1 MVLSLPID
9 GVIIPVFLLSAI
21 GGILAFVVIVL
32 LEAVVFYLL
41 GWAGKLGSLLL
52 SFLANLLSTA
62 LGWIPA
68 AFGLVSFDAMQES
81 IVPWVVLFV
90 LSTMIEA
97 TVYVFQVKRIG
108 EVLVG
113 SAIANIASYLLLIAF
128 YMLILI

>member
-1 MVLSLPID
+1 MILSPPID
-9 GVIIPVFLLSAI
+9 GAIITVYFLSAI
-21 GGILAFVVIVL
+21 GGALAFVVIVL
-32 LEAVVFYLL
+32 LEAGIFYLL

-68 AFGLVSFDAMQES
+68 ALGLVSLDAMQES

-90 LSTMIEA
+90 LSMLIEA
-97 TVYVFQVKRIG
+97 FVYIFQVKRVG

-113 SAIANIASYLLLIAF
+113 SAIANIASYLVLISF
-128 YMLILI
+128 YMLIL